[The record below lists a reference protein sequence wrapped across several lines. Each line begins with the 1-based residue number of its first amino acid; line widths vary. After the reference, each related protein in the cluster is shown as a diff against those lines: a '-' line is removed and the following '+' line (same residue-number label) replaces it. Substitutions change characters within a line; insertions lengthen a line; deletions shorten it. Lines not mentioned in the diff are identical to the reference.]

1 MNIGQSGSNNYVLS
15 AIWGLANE
23 ATAFYKRLV
32 SLLSSKWDTPYSA
45 TMSWLRCQLSFSLLH
60 SAILYI
66 RAACSTT
73 GHDVKSSYLP
83 PVNLVN
89 TQSYIHLTD
98 WFLLL
103 YLYMTSTL
111 TDFVNLL
118 TTLVAIWFTLLYI
131 INNNNYYA
139 RCND

>member
-15 AIWGLANE
+15 AIGGLANE

-45 TMSWLRCQLSFSLLH
+45 TMSWLRCRLSFSLLH

-73 GHDVKSSYLP
+73 VHDVKSSYLP

-89 TQSYIHLTD
+89 TESYIHLTD

-103 YLYMTSTL
+103 YLYMTSPL